1 MFAVMDD
8 GALVPQCS
16 SAVASV
22 TLNDWTV
29 DTVDRAKNAL
39 YKRGRPMSRM
49 HIRSIMHLYCYAIA
63 LRKCRALCS
72 CYVLDSQFFSCI
84 EHFLMTVDTE
94 IQMIDLILCR
104 IFSSQNPGAGPECP
118 HCSRLHQSVA
128 SCAGAGLGDDGDRW
142 ARVGTLSTQ
151 SDLVPQIKENK
162 EEEAAAMEDY

>member
-49 HIRSIMHLYCYAIA
+49 HIRSIMHLYC
-63 LRKCRALCS
+63 RALCS
-72 CYVLDSQFFSCI
+72 CYVLDSQLFSCI
-84 EHFLMTVDTE
+84 EHVFL
-94 IQMIDLILCR
+94 
-104 IFSSQNPGAGPECP
+104 
-118 HCSRLHQSVA
+118 
-128 SCAGAGLGDDGDRW
+128 
-142 ARVGTLSTQ
+142 
-151 SDLVPQIKENK
+151 
-162 EEEAAAMEDY
+162 

>member
-49 HIRSIMHLYCYAIA
+49 HIRSIMHLYCYCI
-63 LRKCRALCS
+63 RKMQSTLQLLCIGQP
-72 CYVLDSQFFSCI
+72 VLLLYRT
-84 EHFLMTVDTE
+84 FLMTVDTE
-94 IQMIDLILCR
+94 IQMIDLILCH

-118 HCSRLHQSVA
+118 HCSRLHPSVA

-142 ARVGTLSTQ
+142 ASWETFYS
-151 SDLVPQIKENK
+151 
-162 EEEAAAMEDY
+162 A

>member
-1 MFAVMDD
+1 
-8 GALVPQCS
+8 
-16 SAVASV
+16 
-22 TLNDWTV
+22 
-29 DTVDRAKNAL
+29 
-39 YKRGRPMSRM
+39 MSRM

-94 IQMIDLILCR
+94 IQMIDLILCH

-118 HCSRLHQSVA
+118 HCSRLHPSVA

-142 ARVGTLSTQ
+142 ARVGKHSTQ
-151 SDLVPQIKENK
+151 PDLMFVWWWWLNTKYTRGQYTRCWPLLRFLSWRYYDFDIELTIKPIK
-162 EEEAAAMEDY
+162 DEAKLWFKWTL